1 MKKGMLIV
9 TDLAIALLCA
19 AGLFLTLLEDRFR
32 LWATVA
38 CYGAAYLLSL
48 GVGWIAARLAGPSW
62 AVAAGALVLFGAS
75 LFLSRN
81 NPLQKFYLVLLTL
94 ACHFYLEAFL
104 PPALGA
110 MPFPVAGA
118 FAAVFSLAAQLALAA
133 LVGLCFYR
141 PFHHFSDRGPSAFL
155 WGMCLVTLA
164 LCAVGNGKVDFL
176 FRLHIPA
183 QRLLVATLLFAA
195 VIFVF
200 RSVYQAGR
208 FRQGATEDSLRAQML
223 ALKAGDYTDTLA
235 AVQAAKA
242 AQKAGEYALDTVSV
256 MVQDGNQALVPRYAA
271 IYKQNNAKS
280 PLAGLY
286 SQNPYVNGVIAAK
299 AAFAAQNSVSFE
311 SNAFTGETPLTTVEL
326 CVLISEMLTRACGEA
341 AAYEGERRV
350 RFTAQPGENSLTME
364 AVYSGQL
371 PQKETFSL
379 KGKTLSQ
386 VLGWLFDE
394 NTGEDDFHGLENARD
409 IVERYSGNLSLSGAQ
424 GEVILR
430 MSLRF

>member
-48 GVGWIAARLAGPSW
+48 GAGWIAARLAGPSW

-104 PPALGA
+104 PPVLGA

-208 FRQGATEDSLRAQML
+208 
-223 ALKAGDYTDTLA
+223 
-235 AVQAAKA
+235 A

-409 IVERYSGNLSLSGAQ
+409 IVERYSGSLSLSGAP

>member
-223 ALKAGDYTDTLA
+223 TLKAGDYTDTLA

-242 AQKAGEYALDTVSV
+242 AQKAGELRPGHR
-256 MVQDGNQALVPRYAA
+256 QCDGAGRQPGAGAPLRGHL
-271 IYKQNNAKS
+271 KQNNAKS

-409 IVERYSGNLSLSGAQ
+409 IVERYSGSLSLSGAP

>member
-104 PPALGA
+104 PPVLGA

-223 ALKAGDYTDTLA
+223 TLKAGDYT
-235 AVQAAKA
+235 
-242 AQKAGEYALDTVSV
+242 
-256 MVQDGNQALVPRYAA
+256 
-271 IYKQNNAKS
+271 
-280 PLAGLY
+280 
-286 SQNPYVNGVIAAK
+286 
-299 AAFAAQNSVSFE
+299 
-311 SNAFTGETPLTTVEL
+311 TPWPP
-326 CVLISEMLTRACGEA
+326 CKPPKPPKR
-341 AAYEGERRV
+341 
-350 RFTAQPGENSLTME
+350 PGSTPWTPS
-364 AVYSGQL
+364 A
-371 PQKETFSL
+371 
-379 KGKTLSQ
+379 
-386 VLGWLFDE
+386 
-394 NTGEDDFHGLENARD
+394 
-409 IVERYSGNLSLSGAQ
+409 
-424 GEVILR
+424 
-430 MSLRF
+430 

>member
-1 MKKGMLIV
+1 M
-9 TDLAIALLCA
+9 
-19 AGLFLTLLEDRFR
+19 
-32 LWATVA
+32 
-38 CYGAAYLLSL
+38 
-48 GVGWIAARLAGPSW
+48 
-62 AVAAGALVLFGAS
+62 
-75 LFLSRN
+75 
-81 NPLQKFYLVLLTL
+81 
-94 ACHFYLEAFL
+94 
-104 PPALGA
+104 
-110 MPFPVAGA
+110 
-118 FAAVFSLAAQLALAA
+118 
-133 LVGLCFYR
+133 
-141 PFHHFSDRGPSAFL
+141 
-155 WGMCLVTLA
+155 
-164 LCAVGNGKVDFL
+164 
-176 FRLHIPA
+176 
-183 QRLLVATLLFAA
+183 
-195 VIFVF
+195 
-200 RSVYQAGR
+200 
-208 FRQGATEDSLRAQML
+208 
-223 ALKAGDYTDTLA
+223 
-235 AVQAAKA
+235 
-242 AQKAGEYALDTVSV
+242 
-256 MVQDGNQALVPRYAA
+256 PRYAA

-409 IVERYSGNLSLSGAQ
+409 IVERYSGNLSLSGAP

>member
-104 PPALGA
+104 PPAL
-110 MPFPVAGA
+110 
-118 FAAVFSLAAQLALAA
+118 
-133 LVGLCFYR
+133 
-141 PFHHFSDRGPSAFL
+141 
-155 WGMCLVTLA
+155 A

-183 QRLLVATLLFAA
+183 QRLLVSTLLFAA

-271 IYKQNNAKS
+271 IYKS

-409 IVERYSGNLSLSGAQ
+409 IVERYSGNLSLSGAP

>member
-104 PPALGA
+104 PPVLGA

-235 AVQAAKA
+235 A
-242 AQKAGEYALDTVSV
+242 
-256 MVQDGNQALVPRYAA
+256 VQDGNQALVPRYAA

-409 IVERYSGNLSLSGAQ
+409 IVERYSGNLSLSGAP

>member
-1 MKKGMLIV
+1 
-9 TDLAIALLCA
+9 
-19 AGLFLTLLEDRFR
+19 
-32 LWATVA
+32 
-38 CYGAAYLLSL
+38 
-48 GVGWIAARLAGPSW
+48 
-62 AVAAGALVLFGAS
+62 
-75 LFLSRN
+75 
-81 NPLQKFYLVLLTL
+81 
-94 ACHFYLEAFL
+94 
-104 PPALGA
+104 
-110 MPFPVAGA
+110 
-118 FAAVFSLAAQLALAA
+118 
-133 LVGLCFYR
+133 
-141 PFHHFSDRGPSAFL
+141 
-155 WGMCLVTLA
+155 
-164 LCAVGNGKVDFL
+164 
-176 FRLHIPA
+176 
-183 QRLLVATLLFAA
+183 
-195 VIFVF
+195 
-200 RSVYQAGR
+200 
-208 FRQGATEDSLRAQML
+208 ML

-409 IVERYSGNLSLSGAQ
+409 IVVRYSGNLSLSGAP